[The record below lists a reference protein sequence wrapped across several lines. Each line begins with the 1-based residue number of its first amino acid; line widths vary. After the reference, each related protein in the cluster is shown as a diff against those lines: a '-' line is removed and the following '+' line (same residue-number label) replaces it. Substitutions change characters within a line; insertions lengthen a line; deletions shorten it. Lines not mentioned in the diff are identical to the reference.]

1 MPEAHAPG
9 NARTVAIALAVA
21 CLAATRTALGP
32 SAAGL
37 VLDAAAAV
45 VAVVATLHAA
55 RRARPGRSR
64 LAWRV
69 ESSAI
74 VVWLLAPLAWLT
86 GLPDAVATAGRVGLV
101 VLWGTVC
108 WLTSLR
114 RDPWG
119 RLRLLVDSA
128 LVGASLFV
136 VTWDLLLEDVWA
148 SQGGRLPGILAVA
161 LPLAAI
167 TVAAQAA
174 GVALFEIRRRRR
186 AMPVLVVAAC
196 VAIAASDVAWALGG
210 TPLWAVGFALV
221 TWATRVYRGTS
232 KRREVVSTSSRLV
245 YAPYAILA
253 PAIIT
258 MVVQHQGAGVP
269 QAEATTGVVMGVLL
283 LVRQHATIMEN
294 RRLVRRLEATE
305 AKLRH
310 RAMHDAL
317 TGLGGRALLHDKLEA
332 AVRRH
337 AATGEPL
344 AVVFMDLDDFKLV
357 NDTFGHAAGD
367 AVLVEIARRLRRA
380 LEPLGPDA
388 AAFRM
393 SGDEFAVLLGGPAA
407 ARPDETA
414 RVLLDTVAVPVRV
427 GDDELRVHGS
437 VGVAVAR
444 GTTTDSSDLLRAA
457 DVAMYGVKHTGKGGV
472 AVAAEGQ
479 SLRLRALEVAPP
491 VRARS

>member
-1 MPEAHAPG
+1 
-9 NARTVAIALAVA
+9 
-21 CLAATRTALGP
+21 
-32 SAAGL
+32 
-37 VLDAAAAV
+37 
-45 VAVVATLHAA
+45 
-55 RRARPGRSR
+55 R

-101 VLWGTVC
+101 VLWGTVW

-136 VTWDLLLEDVWA
+136 VTWELLLEDVWA

-232 KRREVVSTSSRLV
+232 KRREV
-245 YAPYAILA
+245 
-253 PAIIT
+253 
-258 MVVQHQGAGVP
+258 
-269 QAEATTGVVMGVLL
+269 
-283 LVRQHATIMEN
+283 
-294 RRLVRRLEATE
+294 
-305 AKLRH
+305 
-310 RAMHDAL
+310 
-317 TGLGGRALLHDKLEA
+317 
-332 AVRRH
+332 
-337 AATGEPL
+337 
-344 AVVFMDLDDFKLV
+344 
-357 NDTFGHAAGD
+357 
-367 AVLVEIARRLRRA
+367 
-380 LEPLGPDA
+380 
-388 AAFRM
+388 
-393 SGDEFAVLLGGPAA
+393 
-407 ARPDETA
+407 
-414 RVLLDTVAVPVRV
+414 
-427 GDDELRVHGS
+427 
-437 VGVAVAR
+437 
-444 GTTTDSSDLLRAA
+444 
-457 DVAMYGVKHTGKGGV
+457 
-472 AVAAEGQ
+472 
-479 SLRLRALEVAPP
+479 
-491 VRARS
+491 